1 MNKSDEVIDIGMMLI
16 YAYFWIVLVLF
27 WWYVSAHSSGKSG
40 LHKVDL
46 ADQTMTFPDDNLEL
60 DPNTTEPKPT
70 YEKSGL
76 TDDDLR
82 RYERKLD
89 RYMANGESWR
99 QQDLKLKDLAK
110 EVNIP
115 GHHITQVLNVC
126 KGKNFNT
133 YINEMRVD
141 EACRRMEDNDHHIS
155 LIDIGYD
162 SGFNSKTTFFRW
174 FKKIKGMTPG
184 EYLDGKR

>member
-1 MNKSDEVIDIGMMLI
+1 
-16 YAYFWIVLVLF
+16 
-27 WWYVSAHSSGKSG
+27 
-40 LHKVDL
+40 
-46 ADQTMTFPDDNLEL
+46 MTFPDDNLEL